1 MVKLLKFFAYML
13 FFVLALIYF
22 LPKAALYFYAEQEL
36 QKKRL
41 ILSKEEVVD
50 SGFSLKVKH
59 AEVTFDSIESASVEE
74 IDVKVFLLYNALHIQ
89 NIELSSMDAS
99 FVPLHIESADIK
111 YTIFNPLKISGD
123 ALGAFGEVNADVNLL
138 ERSVTLLL
146 KPSALM
152 LQKYQSTLQTFQRDQ
167 NGEYR
172 YVKTF

>member
-59 AEVTFDSIESASVEE
+59 AEVTFDSI
-74 IDVKVFLLYNALHIQ
+74 
-89 NIELSSMDAS
+89 
-99 FVPLHIESADIK
+99 
-111 YTIFNPLKISGD
+111 
-123 ALGAFGEVNADVNLL
+123 
-138 ERSVTLLL
+138 
-146 KPSALM
+146 
-152 LQKYQSTLQTFQRDQ
+152 
-167 NGEYR
+167 
-172 YVKTF
+172 

>member
-1 MVKLLKFFAYML
+1 MVRILKFFAYML

-36 QKKRL
+36 QKQRL
-41 ILSKEEVVD
+41 VLSKEEVID
-50 SGFSLKVKH
+50 SVFSLKIKH
-59 AEVTFDSIESASVEE
+59 AEVTFDAIESASVEE
-74 IDVKVFLLYNALHIQ
+74 IDLKVFLLYNALHIQ
-89 NIELSSMDAS
+89 NIELSSMAAS

-146 KPSALM
+146 KPSSMM
-152 LQKYQSTLQTFQRDQ
+152 LQKYQNTLQTFKRDQ